1 MIPTKSGP
9 TAIKISMFQSDKRR
23 IMGHGYDETNYK
35 LVCLVEPGTVADFE
49 TMKSQWQSK
58 YDARS
63 LKVYPKGK
71 QICFDMFG
79 RELTV
84 DWESDAIEW
93 NGRKIYHSIK
103 GQRIAYGVP

>member
-9 TAIKISMFQSDKRR
+9 TAIKMSIFQSDKQR
-23 IMGHGYDETNYK
+23 IIDHGYDETNYRV
-35 LVCLVEPGTVADFE
+35 VCLVDPGTVADFE
-49 TMKSQWQSK
+49 MMKSRWQFE
-58 YDARS
+58 YNARS

-84 DWESDAIEW
+84 DYESLAIEW
-93 NGRKIYHSIK
+93 NGKKLYLSVR
-103 GQRIAYGVP
+103 GQRIAYGVA